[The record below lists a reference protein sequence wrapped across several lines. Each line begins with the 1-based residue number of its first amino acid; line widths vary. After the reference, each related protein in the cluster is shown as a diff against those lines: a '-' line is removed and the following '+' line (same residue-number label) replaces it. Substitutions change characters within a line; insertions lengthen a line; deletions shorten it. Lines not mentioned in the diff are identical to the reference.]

1 VFRADQLGGL
11 QSFIGVRGR
20 HPNIGYDDVRLMRT
34 NVTHQ
39 AVSVAR
45 LAYDL
50 EAGVLEHPGH
60 SRAEQGRVICDDDAQ
75 WSIVASAVDH
85 RRLDGCEDVVR
96 GPYRIVVER
105 AGVVRRL
112 AGDLGTQCGAL
123 AVRAVNVEPAAKR
136 LDPIGQAA

>member
-1 VFRADQLGGL
+1 VFRTDQVGGL

-60 SRAEQGRVICDDDAQ
+60 SRAEQGRVICETTRNGPSLPARSTTGVLTVAKMSSAACIESS
-75 WSIVASAVDH
+75 WSARGSSGGWQGISA
-85 RRLDGCEDVVR
+85 RSVVPWPS
-96 GPYRIVVER
+96 G
-105 AGVVRRL
+105 L
-112 AGDLGTQCGAL
+112 
-123 AVRAVNVEPAAKR
+123 
-136 LDPIGQAA
+136 